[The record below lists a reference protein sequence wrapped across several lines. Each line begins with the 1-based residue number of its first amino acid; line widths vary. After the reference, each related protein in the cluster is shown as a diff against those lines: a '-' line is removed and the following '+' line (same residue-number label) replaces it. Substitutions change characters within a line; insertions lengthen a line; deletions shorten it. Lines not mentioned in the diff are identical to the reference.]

1 MPDGMARSDCGEQ
14 GADARPAS
22 FRIETFGTGRPPDAE
37 ITSLVVRH
45 FEFRLAGIIRQFG
58 LRGSP

>member
-37 ITSLVVRH
+37 IRRW
-45 FEFRLAGIIRQFG
+45 FYGISSFG
-58 LRGSP
+58 WQG